1 MSTSNPQSLEAL
13 ERVVCAAHASAVRC
27 ESGILD
33 YALKAGDALLDIMRR
48 KLVHHGDREK
58 LFERTC
64 GSKRTG
70 QIYVQLAEHRSLIKE
85 QRRRGSSLL
94 SVAAALRLIRKSN
107 KPKNSES
114 SNKPPKSFSRW
125 KDGEL
130 SAALDKLEPERL
142 LQAASP
148 AFRQKLATRFAGQQ
162 TKLITQIAADSPR
175 LKAKDL
181 PQLIDARREA
191 QAQAMQDVGAD
202 STAEA
207 YRSQVA
213 AETQARELQRL
224 REKNDRLETRFEDPA
239 ELIKVLERL
248 IPRSNCEAHKHLEAL
263 TVAIEQPLI
272 ITETREAARLH

>member
-1 MSTSNPQSLEAL
+1 MSTPNPQSLEDL
-13 ERVVCAAHASAVRC
+13 ERVVCAACAGAVKR
-27 ESGILD
+27 ESEALD
-33 YALKAGDALLDIMRR
+33 HALKVGDALLEILRR
-48 KLVHHGDREK
+48 KLVSHGDREK

-70 QIYVQLAEHRSLIKE
+70 QVYIQLAENRAAIDKAKRAEASAP
-85 QRRRGSSLL
+85 L
-94 SVAAALRLIRKSN
+94 SIASALRLIRKP
-107 KPKNSES
+107 KPKNSG
-114 SNKPPKSFSRW
+114 KPDKKPKSLFGW

-162 TKLITQIAADSPR
+162 TKLITQIAADIPK

-202 STAEA
+202 STAET

-224 REKNDRLETRFEDPA
+224 REKNDRLENYLEDPA
-239 ELIKVLERL
+239 ELIKALERL

-263 TVAIEQPLI
+263 TVAIEQSLI